1 MACQQATTFE
11 SKRRSTTISVSLDAT
26 QRKAEMPKITIIRV
40 DEKGVLRYHA
50 GRAYGANCQLIQ
62 EQGLQSLMKFLL
74 LYILELNGGEHY
86 KTTTELIR
94 SMTCWEEVKNALINN
109 FFDDTRYLE
118 LRNKISTFCQGN
130 LEGLKNSCQR
140 LTSYQR
146 ECPHHGYPEL
156 QPVSIFFRG
165 LGPDY

>member
-74 LYILELNGGEHY
+74 LYILELNAGEHY
-86 KTTTELIR
+86 KTTTELISSTLIVLQFDYQKSR
-94 SMTCWEEVKNALINN
+94 DAALSWTMNGHH
-109 FFDDTRYLE
+109 
-118 LRNKISTFCQGN
+118 FCG
-130 LEGLKNSCQR
+130 SAYFAW
-140 LTSYQR
+140 S
-146 ECPHHGYPEL
+146 
-156 QPVSIFFRG
+156 S
-165 LGPDY
+165 